1 MPTEYHDDFAIFLE
15 KTVNLP
21 LHKRLLAEAF
31 GTFWIVFAG
40 TGAIVVN
47 DLTGVITHIGIAVT
61 FGLVVFAMVAALGD
75 ISGAHFNPAVSI
87 GFCIAK
93 RFPSKLVVPYTLSQC
108 LGAVL
113 ASAVLFCL
121 FPVHGT
127 LGATLPA
134 NTALQSWV
142 FEFILTLGLMFVI
155 LGVSTGASEKGITAG
170 LAVGGFVAL
179 EALFAGPICG
189 ASMNPAR
196 SIGPALVSGNTQ
208 HLWLYISAPI
218 VGAAVAVLLYSYI
231 RASSPGS

>member
-1 MPTEYHDDFAIFLE
+1 M
-15 KTVNLP
+15 NLP

-40 TGAIVVN
+40 TGPIVVN
-47 DLTGVITHIGIAVT
+47 DLTGVITHIGICAT
-61 FGLVVFAMVAALGD
+61 FGLVLFAMVAALGD
-75 ISGAHFNPAVSI
+75 ISGAHFNPAVTI
-87 GFCIAK
+87 GFFLAK
-93 RFPSKLVVPYTLSQC
+93 RFPGKLIIPYTLSQC

-113 ASAVLFCL
+113 ASLMLYLL
-121 FPVHGT
+121 FPLHET

-134 NTALQSWV
+134 NSVRQSWV

-196 SIGPALVSGNTQ
+196 SFGPALVSGQLQ
-208 HLWLYISAPI
+208 HLWLYLSAPI
-218 VGAAVAVLLYSYI
+218 LGAAVAVLLCRYI
-231 RASSPGS
+231 REPGCCS

>member
-1 MPTEYHDDFAIFLE
+1 M
-15 KTVNLP
+15 NLP

-31 GTFWIVFAG
+31 GTFWIVFVG

-75 ISGAHFNPAVSI
+75 ISGAHFNPAVTI
-87 GFCIAK
+87 GFYLAK
-93 RFPSKLVVPYTLSQC
+93 RFPRNLIIPYTLSQC
-108 LGAVL
+108 IGAVL
-113 ASAVLFCL
+113 ASATLYFL
-121 FPVHGT
+121 FPLHET
-127 LGATLPA
+127 LGATTPA
-134 NTALQSWV
+134 NSELQSWV
-142 FEFILTLGLMFVI
+142 FELILTLGLMFVI

-196 SIGPALVSGNTQ
+196 SIGPALVSGQLQ

-218 VGAAVAVLLYSYI
+218 LGAAVAVLLCRYI
-231 RASSPGS
+231 REPGCCS

>member
-1 MPTEYHDDFAIFLE
+1 
-15 KTVNLP
+15 VNLP

-40 TGAIVVN
+40 TGAIIVN
-47 DLTGVITHIGIAVT
+47 DLTGVITHIGIAAT

-75 ISGAHFNPAVSI
+75 ISGAHFNPAVTI
-87 GFCIAK
+87 GFYLSK
-93 RFPSKLVVPYTLSQC
+93 RFPGKLVIPYTLSQC

-113 ASAVLFCL
+113 ASVALFCL

-134 NTALQSWV
+134 NSVLQSWV

-155 LGVSTGASEKGITAG
+155 LSVSTGSSEKGITAG

-179 EALFAGPICG
+179 EALFAGPISG

-196 SIGPALVSGNTQ
+196 SIGPALVSGHIQ
-208 HLWLYISAPI
+208 HLWLYLSAPI
-218 VGAAVAVLLYSYI
+218 IGAAVAVLLCGCI
-231 RASSPGS
+231 RGPDCCSSSRVDNLS